1 MKQKP
6 LALLAFTAIIF
17 TSLFTHSCGTVEPEP
32 QPKPQPEEPP
42 VYTLKSLDQM
52 TLREKVGQMFI
63 IHPEKLVASGA
74 AQTQGSSEMKAYFEK
89 YPAGGVTLFAQN
101 IKTPEQTK
109 AFTKFIHELP
119 NYPLICVD
127 EEGGRVARIG
137 RNNNFN
143 VVTYA
148 SMNAVGATGNPEK
161 AFEAGNNIGLYLKL
175 YGFDVDFAPVADVNT
190 NPDNTVIGDRAFSD
204 KPDVAAQMVAKFL
217 NGLQKTSVEG
227 CLKHFP
233 GHGDTKTDSH
243 YGYAET
249 LKSWE
254 EISAC
259 EMIPFRKGIE
269 AGAQMIMTAHIS
281 APKVTG
287 TEEPSTLSYK
297 MVTEKLRNE
306 LGFKGIIITD
316 GMGMAAISKQYTPA
330 EAAELAIKA
339 GIDIVL
345 LPPDYPSAF
354 EAIVQAVETGRIPE
368 SRINESVDRILKF
381 KKSILTARGQLK

>member
-1 MKQKP
+1 MKQR
-6 LALLAFTAIIF
+6 LLTLLASATIILA
-17 TSLFTHSCGTVEPEP
+17 SLATYSCNRVDPEP
-32 QPKPQPEEPP
+32 DPQPQPEELPT
-42 VYTLKSLDQM
+42 YSIKSLDQM

-74 AQTQGSSEMKAYFEK
+74 AQTQGSQEMKETFEK
-89 YPAGGVTLFAQN
+89 YPAGGVTFFAQN
-101 IKTPEQTK
+101 IKSPEQTK
-109 AFTKFIHELP
+109 AFTRFIHDLP

-137 RNNNFN
+137 KNDNFN
-143 VVTYA
+143 VITYT

-175 YGFDVDFAPVADVNT
+175 YGFDIDFAPVADVNT
-190 NPDNTVIGDRAFSD
+190 NPNNTVIGDRAFSD

-233 GHGDTKTDSH
+233 GHGDTQTDSH

-249 LKSWE
+249 LKTWD

-269 AGAQMIMTAHIS
+269 AGAKMIMTAHIS

-287 TEEPSTLSYK
+287 TEDPSTLSYK

-316 GMGMAAISKQYTPA
+316 GMGMAAITKQYTAA

-345 LPPDYPSAF
+345 LPPDYISAF
-354 EAIVQAVETGRIPE
+354 DAIVEAVETGRIPE
-368 SRINESVDRILKF
+368 SRINESVDRILKL
-381 KKSILTARGQLK
+381 KKAILTSRGQLK